1 MELLLLLPVVFL
13 LGVISSYTD
22 IKDHIIKNSLVFGCI
37 AYGILVHFF
46 FSTELYLYLINLI
59 ISLAVGFGF
68 YALRV
73 WAAGDAKLFLAF
85 VALLPL
91 ELYGE
96 SIIPYFYSSGLFF
109 NIFLISFLFIFFLSF
124 RKQHIIDT
132 VPSLYSLEFIKE
144 VLATF
149 VCVLCFSWII
159 KYFIGGRALMYLL
172 SAFLFYL
179 LLSHIANRWIQ
190 YGFYLV
196 SFLAGLGSGNIII
209 SPAIGYTFLFALL
222 FTFSKESFGK
232 LVQSIGPPS
241 MDAKYLQKGMMIY
254 RIEGVLT
261 ETGGIPFDKELS
273 KKDVQRLQPHLQGK
287 KVYIHALISL
297 APLLFISVIITLLIK
312 TDIITWFLSK
322 LL

>member
-13 LGVISSYTD
+13 LGIISSYTD

-37 AYGILVHFF
+37 AYGVLVHFF
-46 FSTELYLYLINLI
+46 FSAELYLYLINFI

-68 YALRV
+68 YAFRLWV
-73 WAAGDAKLFLAF
+73 AGDAKLFLAF

-96 SIIPYFYSSGLFF
+96 SIIPYFSSSVLFF

-124 RKQHIIDT
+124 RKQHIADT
-132 VPSLYSLEFIKE
+132 VSYLYSLEFFKE
-144 VLATF
+144 LLATF
-149 VCVLCFSWII
+149 VAILCFSWIM
-159 KYFIGGRALMYLL
+159 KSFIGGTIMYYL
-172 SAFLFYL
+172 SAYLFYL

-190 YGFYLV
+190 YGVFLV
-196 SFLAGLGSGNIII
+196 SFLAGLGLGKIII
-209 SPAIGYTFLFALL
+209 SPAIGYIFLFALP
-222 FTFSKESFGK
+222 FTVIRKSLGK
-232 LVQSIGPPS
+232 LVQSMGPRP
-241 MDAKYLQKGMMIY
+241 MDVKYLKEGMMID

-287 KVYIHALISL
+287 RVYIHDLIPL

-312 TDIITWFLSK
+312 TDIITWFLGK
-322 LL
+322 IL